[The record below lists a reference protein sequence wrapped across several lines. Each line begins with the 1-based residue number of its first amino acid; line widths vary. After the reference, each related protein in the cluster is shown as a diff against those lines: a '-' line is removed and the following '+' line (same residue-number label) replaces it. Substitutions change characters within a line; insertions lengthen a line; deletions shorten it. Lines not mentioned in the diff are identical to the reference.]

1 MLTKILDLHIH
12 SKYSRSCSKDLELPK
27 IAKACEDKGIDIV
40 ATADFTHPAWFEHI
54 KENLVEEK
62 QGLYKLKDN
71 SSRTRFILSTEISC
85 IYKHK
90 EATRR
95 LHLVILAP
103 NIKAVAM
110 FNAVLADRGVN
121 LKSDGR
127 PIMGLSAKE
136 VLQIMIEVDQDMM
149 MIPAHAWTP
158 WFAIFGSKSGY
169 DSLAECFEE
178 LTPRIK
184 AIETGLSSDP
194 LMNHRLS
201 QLDNIVLVSNSDAH
215 SLPNLGREAN
225 VLAFADEAE
234 ITYGEIRKIIAT
246 GDRKKFISTIEFYP
260 EEGKY
265 HYDGHRDCQI
275 CFTPQQTKKA
285 KYICPNCK
293 KKLTVGVLHR
303 VDDLADRAEDKIPAD
318 KFIPHRYIVPLR
330 EVIAFIFGVGPKS
343 KKVEKEYR
351 HLIKNIGNEFFI
363 LLSAT
368 EQQIKNNITDEN
380 IWLAIQNMRAGQ
392 VKVNPGY
399 DGEFG
404 QVNVLPQGVKK
415 IEQSRLL

>member
-27 IAKACEDKGIDIV
+27 IARACENKGIDIV

-54 KENLVEEK
+54 KESLAEENK
-62 QGLYKLKDN
+62 GIYKLKDN
-71 SSRTRFILSTEISC
+71 SSQTRFVLSTEISC

-95 LHLVILAP
+95 LHLVLLAP
-103 NIKAVAM
+103 NIKAVEK
-110 FNAVLADRGVN
+110 FNSELDKRGVN

-136 VLQIMIEVDQDMM
+136 VLKIMIEVDPEMM

-169 DSLAECFEE
+169 DSLEECFEE
-178 LTPRIK
+178 LTPQIK
-184 AIETGLSSDP
+184 VIETGLSSDP
-194 LMNHRLS
+194 PMNHRLS

-215 SLPNLGREAN
+215 GLPNLGREAN
-225 VLAFADEAE
+225 VLAFIDEPE
-234 ITYGEIRKIIAT
+234 ITYGEIKRIIST
-246 GDRKKFISTIEFYP
+246 GDRKKFLSTIEFYP

-275 CFTPQQTKKA
+275 CFTPQQTKQA
-285 KYICPNCK
+285 KYICPNCR

-303 VDDLADRAEDKIPAD
+303 VDDLADRAADQIPSD

-330 EVIAFIFGVGPKS
+330 EIIAFIFGVGPKS
-343 KKVEKEYR
+343 KKVAKEYC

-363 LLSAT
+363 LLSAN
-368 EQQIKNNITDEN
+368 EQQIKNNSTDKN
-380 IWLAIQNMRAGQ
+380 IWLAIKNMRDGQ
-392 VKVNPGY
+392 VKVSPGY

-404 QVNVLPQGVKK
+404 QVNVLPQGLKK